1 MKTISD
7 ILRAK
12 RAAAGGLAIINNIF
26 ANGAEEID
34 VQSLISTQIKDS
46 EIRVEHKTQSVV
58 NQNKIVTKIPIF
70 YPMSNLPTLKEAGRR
85 AQATNVKL

>member
-7 ILRAK
+7 IFRAK
-12 RAAAGGLAIINNIF
+12 RAPAGGL

>member
-1 MKTISD
+1 MGHYFLDIYLAITISFVL
-7 ILRAK
+7 ITISFVLITISI
-12 RAAAGGLAIINNIF
+12 AIIKNIF

-70 YPMSNLPTLKEAGRR
+70 LPD
-85 AQATNVKL
+85 V

>member
-1 MKTISD
+1 MQFFFCQFCEND
-7 ILRAK
+7 FGLLRAK
-12 RAAAGGLAIINNIF
+12 RAPAGGL

-70 YPMSNLPTLKEAGRR
+70 LPD
-85 AQATNVKL
+85 V